1 MEINRHGDFIL
12 IGKNISSQM
21 IQDLIKRM
29 DISLR
34 INPILPQFEG
44 VASGTGTVRLGGSLL
59 VGTIKPNSPVL
70 QTHFKDLMSKLS
82 AIPGSGNQTFTGFY
96 LRAHGQTPIFGAS
109 CLLQVTVWAE
119 GRRSALRSM
128 CRSIRPLT

>member
-34 INPILPQFEG
+34 INPVLPQFEGGFTGYEMMSKANPRIEQLTVVMGIGAEVNYIGGEFEG
-44 VASGTGTVRLGGSLL
+44 VASGTGKVRLGGSLL
-59 VGTIKPNSPVL
+59 SAPSSP
-70 QTHFKDLMSKLS
+70 TARCCRRTSK
-82 AIPGSGNQTFTGFY
+82 T
-96 LRAHGQTPIFGAS
+96 
-109 CLLQVTVWAE
+109 
-119 GRRSALRSM
+119 
-128 CRSIRPLT
+128 